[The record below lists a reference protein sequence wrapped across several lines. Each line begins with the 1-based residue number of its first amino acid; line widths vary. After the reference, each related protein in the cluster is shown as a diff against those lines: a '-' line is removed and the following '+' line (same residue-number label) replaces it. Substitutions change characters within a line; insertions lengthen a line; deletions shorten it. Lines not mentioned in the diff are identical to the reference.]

1 MKKWNRNFFVTARKF
16 FIFRATVKKI
26 SRHVLGECQT
36 GKFWRVACAERK
48 IGETSPIDDTGNVG
62 YDQFTWMLGCEL
74 GLRIEWI
81 FTQVTGQKIVR
92 DEI

>member
-1 MKKWNRNFFVTARKF
+1 MDTGCIPPTVNFFQYTS
-16 FIFRATVKKI
+16 IFAPRF
-26 SRHVLGECQT
+26 GECQT

-48 IGETSPIDDTGNVG
+48 IGEASPIDDTGNVG

-81 FTQVTGQKIVR
+81 FTQVTDQKIVR